1 MSTMRAH
8 ICQVEYV
15 ILLLKVILADGP
27 PTELRIDALNTTTP
41 NVADECTLAIG
52 PPPVK

>member
-1 MSTMRAH
+1 MRAH

-27 PTELRIDALNTTTP
+27 PTELRIDALNTSTP
-41 NVADECTLAIG
+41 NWQMNLLWLMTLQE
-52 PPPVK
+52 